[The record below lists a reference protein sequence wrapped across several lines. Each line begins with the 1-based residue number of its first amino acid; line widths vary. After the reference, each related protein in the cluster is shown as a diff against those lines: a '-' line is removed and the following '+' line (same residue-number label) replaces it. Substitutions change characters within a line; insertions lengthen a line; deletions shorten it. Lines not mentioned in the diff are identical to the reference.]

1 MQRFLFSAKL
11 LYVEK
16 PDKNTKAYKII
27 VGLLKPLYILLFHP
41 KIVNSNYIPVDGPA
55 VIAGNHTHIMD
66 PGCVI
71 ISTKRQIHYLA
82 KEFLFDYKIVGP
94 LFEKFGCIKVL
105 KDKSNHEALV
115 EAINELKNGKIIG
128 IFPEGKVKT
137 EHVILE
143 PFKFGAVKMAKEA
156 DCPIIPFA
164 ISGKFIPFISNVK
177 IVYGKPIDISNLS
190 LEEANNLLYKTVK
203 DLIINNK

>member
-1 MQRFLFSAKL
+1 MKKILFNDTL
-11 LYVEK
+11 HYVEK
-16 PDKNTKAYKII
+16 TDKNTKAYRII
-27 VGLLKPLYILLFHP
+27 VFLLKPLYILLFHP
-41 KIVNSNYIPVDGPA
+41 KIINKEYIPNDRPC

-82 KEFLFDYKIVGP
+82 KEFLFDYPIVGP
-94 LFEKFGCIKVL
+94 LFEKFGCIKVY
-105 KDKSNHEALV
+105 KNKTNHDALI
-115 EAINELKNGKIIG
+115 EAINELKNGKAIG

-137 EHVILE
+137 ENVILE
-143 PFKFGAVKMAKEA
+143 PFKYGAVKMAKEA
-156 DCPIIPFA
+156 NCPIIPFA

-190 LEEANNLLYKTVK
+190 LEEANDLLYKTVK
-203 DLIINNK
+203 DLIINIK